1 MLVYPE
7 INPVAFHIGP
17 LAVHWYGIMYLIGF
31 GGAWGLLILRAGNN
45 NNTWKREYIS
55 DLIFYG
61 AIGIIIGGRL
71 GYMVFYNFS
80 ELTHSPSS
88 LFKIWQGGM
97 SFHGGLIGAILALWL
112 FGKQKKQHF
121 FDTMDFVAPV
131 APIGL
136 GAGRIGNF
144 INGELW
150 GRVTDQPWGMVYP
163 DAGLHPRHPSELYEF
178 LLEGVLFFI
187 IIWWFSNKSRPRMS
201 VSGLFLLLYGC
212 FRFFCEFFRQPDSQ
226 LGFIAWDWLTMGQI
240 LSVPMIILGVIL
252 VSLAYRDQYQQKG
265 ESI

>member
-1 MLVYPE
+1 MLIYPQ
-7 INPVAFHIGP
+7 IDPVAFHLGP

-31 GGAWGLLILRAGNN
+31 ASAWGLLILRAGKNT
-45 NNTWKREYIS
+45 NTWKREYIS

-61 AIGIIIGGRL
+61 AIGVIIGGRL
-71 GYMVFYNFS
+71 GYMLFYNFP
-80 ELTHSPSS
+80 ELVQSPLS

-97 SFHGGLIGAILALWL
+97 SFHGGLTGAILALWL
-112 FGKQKKQHF
+112 YGKKRGQSLF
-121 FDTMDFVAPV
+121 STMDFVAPV

-150 GRVTDQPWGMVYP
+150 GRVTDQPWGMIYP
-163 DAGLHPRHPSELYEF
+163 DAGLQPRHPSEIYEF

-187 IIWWFSNKSRPRMS
+187 IIWWFSSKPRPKMA

-226 LGFIAWDWLTMGQI
+226 LGFIAWDWLTMGQL
-240 LSVPMIILGVIL
+240 LSVPMIFLGTILLIISYKKAVKT
-252 VSLAYRDQYQQKG
+252 A
-265 ESI
+265 